1 LIFVKVWVE
10 ALTGKQALLFHYI
23 AKNLEDEG
31 HEVIFTTRRYD
42 YTESNLDRLGRK
54 YISVGEYGGASLKD
68 KLISGSERIIQLAR
82 TMDHEKPDVLICFP
96 SPDAHRTAFGLGI
109 PIIQLNDTPHAEA
122 VARLTISLTKF
133 VVYPES
139 IDQSLFSRYGKS
151 EFIAYHGV
159 DELLWTRDFIP
170 QVGVL
175 DKLELSEDTYLV
187 MRCEESKAAYF
198 QKMYPHNS
206 PGKTVLGNLIQYVKQ
221 AHPGLEIVAFPRYP
235 EQEEQ
240 LREMG
245 VIIPDHSV
253 DTLSL
258 VAYAHLVITG
268 GGTMGRE
275 AALLGTPSIYYFP
288 KELAVS
294 RFLADQGFP
303 IYHLPHFLDQPQ
315 LINDLLEYPRM
326 EEEKR
331 RQLLGDMETPYTGV
345 ERALSRIFADGLL

>member
-1 LIFVKVWVE
+1 MKVWVE

-23 AKNLEDEG
+23 AKNLENGG
-31 HEVIFTTRRYD
+31 HEVICTTRRYD

-54 YISVGEYGGASLKD
+54 YISVGQYGGASLKD
-68 KLISGSERIIQLAR
+68 KLISGSERIIQLAEM
-82 TMDHEKPDVLICFP
+82 MDHEKPDVLICFP

-122 VARLTISLTKF
+122 VARLTISLANF

-139 IDQSLFSRYGKS
+139 IDQHLFSQYGKS
-151 EFIAYHGV
+151 EFIAYRGV
-159 DELLWTRDFIP
+159 DEVLWTSEFTP
-170 QVGVL
+170 QSHVL
-175 DKLELSEDTYLV
+175 TKLGLSEYSYIV

-198 QKMYPHNS
+198 QKMYPDNI
-206 PGKTVLGNLIQYVKQ
+206 PGQTVLGNLIEYVKRTY
-221 AHPGLEIVAFPRYP
+221 PELNIVAFPRYP
-235 EQEEQ
+235 EQVKQ
-240 LREMG
+240 LQEMG

-258 VAYAHLVITG
+258 LAYAQLAITG

-275 AALLGTPSIYYFP
+275 ATLLGTPSIYYFP

-294 RFLADQGFP
+294 SYLADLGFP

-345 ERALSRIFADGLL
+345 RRALSLIFADELP